1 MRNLVPG
8 KVQVLT
14 SRDYKT
20 WLAMPVD
27 YRATAN
33 GVTLAAPDDRN
44 VWMATDTGMIL
55 KLIMPESTAR

>member
-1 MRNLVPG
+1 
-8 KVQVLT
+8 
-14 SRDYKT
+14 
-20 WLAMPVD
+20 MPVD

-55 KLIMPESTAR
+55 KLIMPEGTAR